1 MHYTGPVYRP
11 PPEANTPLL
20 EVTYGCSWN
29 KCSFC
34 TMYHAQKFGIS
45 PIEHIKEDLEE
56 LSRYYP
62 KDLKRIFLV
71 NGDAFALQAK
81 KLLAIADL
89 IHEYFPEVE
98 CITCYAS
105 IINIKPKS
113 DEDLEKL
120 RRAGFNEL
128 YIGLETAYDPA
139 LDQMRKG
146 YTQKD
151 EYEQLER
158 IQNAGME
165 YNALLMLGV
174 AGRGKYIEN
183 AEATINLL
191 NTFKPKIVGP
201 LTTSIQKPAPLYDM
215 KMNGEFVES
224 TEREMI
230 LEELM
235 LLENLEM
242 DDDCFFFGSH
252 PYNLIRFSN
261 TFKNRNKM
269 VDDLKNQVDKIDELR
284 PGILDTVFPR
294 GNL

>member
-1 MHYTGPVYRP
+1 
-11 PPEANTPLL
+11 
-20 EVTYGCSWN
+20 
-29 KCSFC
+29 
-34 TMYHAQKFGIS
+34 MYHTQKFGIS
-45 PIEHIKEDLEE
+45 PIEHVKEDLEE
-56 LSRYYP
+56 LSKYYP
-62 KDLKRIFLV
+62 KNLKRIFLV

-81 KLLAIADL
+81 KLLAISDL

-105 IINIKPKS
+105 ITNIKPKS
-113 DEDLEKL
+113 DEDLKKL
-120 RRAGFNEL
+120 RQKGFNEL
-128 YIGLETAYDPA
+128 YIGLKTAYDPA

-158 IQNAGME
+158 IQNAGMD

-174 AGRGKYIEN
+174 AGRGNYKDN
-183 AEATINLL
+183 AEATVDLL

-215 KMNGEFVES
+215 KLNGEFVEA

-230 LEELM
+230 LEELI

-261 TFKNRNKM
+261 TFKNRDKM
-269 VDDLKNQVDKIDELR
+269 VEDLMNQLLKLTKCDLEFWIPCFQEAICKNSVIM
-284 PGILDTVFPR
+284 
-294 GNL
+294 

>member
-1 MHYTGPVYRP
+1 
-11 PPEANTPLL
+11 
-20 EVTYGCSWN
+20 
-29 KCSFC
+29 
-34 TMYHAQKFGIS
+34 MYHTQKFGIS
-45 PIEHIKEDLEE
+45 PIEHVKEDLEK
-56 LSRYYP
+56 LSKYYP
-62 KDLKRIFLV
+62 KNLKRIFLV

-81 KLLAIADL
+81 KLLAISDL

-105 IINIKPKS
+105 ITNIKPKS
-113 DEDLEKL
+113 DEDLKKL
-120 RRAGFNEL
+120 RQKGFNEL

-158 IQNAGME
+158 IQNAGMD

-174 AGRGKYIEN
+174 AGRGNYKDN
-183 AEATINLL
+183 AEATVDLL

-215 KMNGEFVES
+215 KLNGEFVEA

-230 LEELM
+230 LEELI

-261 TFKNRNKM
+261 TFKNRDKM
-269 VDDLKNQVDKIDELR
+269 VEDLMNQVAKIDEMR
-284 PGILDTVFPR
+284 PGILDAVLPR